1 MIKNTWSV
9 LLFAMVIIT
18 GCRKNST
25 RYFADAEAP
34 GLAIFSNT
42 NNNILSCFVDG
53 KPWRTNARIT
63 SGFSPQTQY
72 EIYVQK
78 QRSNGLRD
86 TLVLNWTGYFEGNL
100 YSGGS
105 IGLVLSVDKNFSIS
119 NLNALQGQRLIIDTA
134 VNGYFVTG
142 IAGLNING
150 TKGKGSIYFN
160 VARFDSIAPNL
171 YKGSLS
177 GLLEADFGTFN
188 ITKGR
193 FDHFLEPN
201 QIFLF

>member
-9 LLFAMVIIT
+9 LLFAMVVIT
-18 GCRKNST
+18 GCTKNST

-63 SGFSPQTQY
+63 SGFSSRTQY
-72 EIYVQK
+72 EIYIQK

-86 TLVLNWTGYFEGNL
+86 TLMLDWTGYYEGNPDRR
-100 YSGGS
+100 GS
-105 IGLVLSVDKNFSIS
+105 IGLILSVEKNFSIT
-119 NLNALQGQRLIIDTA
+119 NLNALQGQRLVIDTA
-134 VNGYFVTG
+134 VNGYFVTS
-142 IAGLNING
+142 IAGLNNNG
-150 TKGKGSIYFN
+150 AKGKGFIYFN
-160 VARFDSIAPNL
+160 IARFDSIAPNA

-188 ITKGR
+188 ISKGR
-193 FDHFLEPN
+193 FDHFLEPS

>member
-1 MIKNTWSV
+1 MIKNTCSV
-9 LLFAMVIIT
+9 LLFVVVIIT
-18 GCRKNST
+18 GCTKNST

-53 KPWRTNARIT
+53 KPWRTNARINT
-63 SGFSPQTQY
+63 LFIPRTRY

-86 TLVLNWTGYFEGNL
+86 TLILNWTEYFEGNL
-100 YSGGS
+100 YNGGS
-105 IGLVLSVDKNFSIS
+105 IGLILSVDKNFSIGS
-119 NLNALQGQRLIIDTA
+119 LNALQGQRLIIDTA
-134 VNGYFVTG
+134 INGYFVTS
-142 IAGLNING
+142 IAGLNINNA
-150 TKGKGSIYFN
+150 KGKGFIYFN
-160 VARFDSIAPNL
+160 IARFDSIAPNV

-177 GLLEADFGTFN
+177 GLLEANFGTFN
-188 ITKGR
+188 ISKGR
-193 FDHFLEPN
+193 FDHSLEPN